1 MKMSLLSSHMRA
13 KFSLSQEMRAG
24 VCIWRVGLDNSLL
37 ARFARSFNF
46 LLSKS
51 KTHTFINFCFPFFAL
66 ISYSEE
72 MQKNLTWTRTRRFL
86 ILLLLQQK
94 HSKVEFRDKQIF
106 CSLEYQIK
114 KNLAFPLSIHYDMMW
129 VGCSIVSVNIPYI
142 LHAVSSTDNMTVCD
156 RWPTNVHALSL
167 SDIL

>member
-114 KNLAFPLSIHYDMMW
+114 KSRISVIHTLWHD
-129 VGCSIVSVNIPYI
+129 VGRVQHS
-142 LHAVSSTDNMTVCD
+142 
-156 RWPTNVHALSL
+156 
-167 SDIL
+167 

>member
-1 MKMSLLSSHMRA
+1 MINDKTEWRCHYCHLVCVLSSVWVKRWGQDCVW
-13 KFSLSQEMRAG
+13 S
-24 VCIWRVGLDNSLL
+24 VGLDNSLL
-37 ARFARSFNF
+37 ARSFNF

-114 KNLAFPLSIHYDMMW
+114 KSRISVIHTLWHD
-129 VGCSIVSVNIPYI
+129 VG
-142 LHAVSSTDNMTVCD
+142 
-156 RWPTNVHALSL
+156 RVHS
-167 SDIL
+167 